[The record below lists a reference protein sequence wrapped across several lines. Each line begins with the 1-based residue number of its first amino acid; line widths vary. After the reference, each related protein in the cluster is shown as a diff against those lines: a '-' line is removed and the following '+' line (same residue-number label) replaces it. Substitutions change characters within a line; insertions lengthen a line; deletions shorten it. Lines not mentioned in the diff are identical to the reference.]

1 MNKFFFIGL
10 SIAITAFLAANAIL
24 MYGDKSVLTK
34 SVYVSDYERAF
45 ASTYTEELP
54 KEAITAPLG
63 STQIYVEESDAIDQ
77 WLVSEGDIVEAGS
90 ELALLNQAETEEQR
104 AIWESERDALEDEL
118 SEIRS
123 TLSELKSAR
132 RAQNSSTSE
141 SATDRSTT
149 TNEDGDTVEL
159 DVNVSV
165 GVEVPQDGSFAAG
178 IAQAEQQLAAVES
191 KLAVVE
197 AQLAQSTS
205 NPALISPVDG
215 VVAKVNG
222 DSEPM
227 NVEIYSHEKV
237 FTTYLSEREWQD
249 IEAGDRVV
257 VQAPGLGQALPA
269 TVLAVSQ
276 VPADESRWL
285 TAYRELEPID
295 QPNPIAFYEVQIA
308 TDGPMEGEV
317 PFGATAN
324 ASFVINEAQDA
335 VALPHPWV
343 YDTADDT
350 GSVHI
355 LSMEGYAAAMPV
367 TVDFHSGG
375 RAVLSDGVAPG
386 TVVLKEENLRSFNSL
401 PPVFMPFPDEQ
412 PDFELAKITNWRH
425 YVEYL
430 LAR

>member
-1 MNKFFFIGL
+1 MSKFFYIGL
-10 SIAITAFLAANAIL
+10 SVAVTAFLAANAIL

-34 SVYVSDYERAF
+34 TVYVSEYERAF

-63 STQIYVEESDAIDQ
+63 STKIYLPESDAIDQ
-77 WLVSEGDIVEAGS
+77 WLVAEGDIVEAGS

-132 RAQNSSTSE
+132 RSQGSSTTG
-141 SATDRSTT
+141 SASDSSTV

-205 NPALISPVDG
+205 DPALISPVEG

-237 FTTYLSEREWQD
+237 FTTYLSEHEWQD
-249 IEAGDRVV
+249 IEAGDRVFV
-257 VQAPGLGQALPA
+257 HAPGLAQALPA
-269 TVLAVSQ
+269 SVLNVSQ
-276 VPADESRWL
+276 VPAEESRWL
-285 TAYRELEPID
+285 AAYRKLEPID

-308 TDGPMEGEV
+308 TDEPMEDNL
-317 PFGATAN
+317 PFGGTAN
-324 ASFVINEAQDA
+324 ASIVTNEAQDA
-335 VALPHPWV
+335 VALPQPWV
-343 YDTADDT
+343 YDIKEDAGTI
-350 GSVHI
+350 HI
-355 LSMEGYAAAMPV
+355 LSLEGYAATMPV
-367 TVDFHSGG
+367 SVDFNLGG
-375 RAVLSDGVAPG
+375 KAVLSDGVAPG
-386 TVVLKEENLRSFNSL
+386 TVVLKEDTLRNFNFL
-401 PPVFMPFPDEQ
+401 PAVFVPFPGDQ
-412 PDFELAKITNWRH
+412 PDFTLAKTTNWRQ